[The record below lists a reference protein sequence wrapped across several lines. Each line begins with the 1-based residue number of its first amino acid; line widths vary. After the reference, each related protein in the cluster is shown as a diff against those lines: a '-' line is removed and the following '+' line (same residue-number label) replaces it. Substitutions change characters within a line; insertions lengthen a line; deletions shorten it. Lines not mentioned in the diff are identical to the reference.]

1 MARWRKDI
9 DITCQQCNGAF
20 EQQEYMESKLNED
33 ESVLVATRMKRQL
46 VGSER
51 CGQHHHHHHHR
62 HRYHNLYHQHNHY
75 YHHHSVIESV
85 IDIILVDV
93 ILLISLISELPSRY
107 LVSFAGTRRTGMMDA
122 RVAPM
127 VITDTG
133 MIQGSFQ

>member
-1 MARWRKDI
+1 
-9 DITCQQCNGAF
+9 
-20 EQQEYMESKLNED
+20 MESKLKED
-33 ESVLVATRMKRQL
+33 ESVLVASRMKRQL

-51 CGQHHHHHHHR
+51 CGQHHHHHHR

-107 LVSFAGTRRTGMMDA
+107 LVSFAGTRRTGMMDEK
-122 RVAPM
+122 VAPM

-133 MIQGSFQ
+133 MIQGSVQ